1 MKNFPRFLK
10 SFQFHYKKIIG
21 VRAALPFPP
30 PPVST
35 SSFVLVSHLYA
46 KVEGGRSVT
55 RKRSG
60 NLIGGPFA
68 DQASPCKILPWL
80 FPHRSPFF
88 SLSFPHP
95 LLTSCES
102 MNIEWVSTKYLK
114 NTFSTQ
120 TSPGAL
126 RSTTSPVAPLNR

>member
-1 MKNFPRFLK
+1 MKNFFCKKKNLVEFFIRKNKNFLKIFQFFFPENFQNLLEKKHMGLSFRLFLKNFPRFLK
-10 SFQFHYKKIIG
+10 SFQFHYKKIIW

-68 DQASPCKILPWL
+68 DQASPCKILP
-80 FPHRSPFF
+80 
-88 SLSFPHP
+88 
-95 LLTSCES
+95 
-102 MNIEWVSTKYLK
+102 
-114 NTFSTQ
+114 
-120 TSPGAL
+120 
-126 RSTTSPVAPLNR
+126 